1 MTPGAISYRSSL
13 LQALSG
19 RFLQIRKIMV
29 LPGPEKNAQAGFTLL
44 EVMAAVAILGIGIV
58 MVIQLFSGGLGLA
71 KSSDDYTRRVLLAK
85 EKMDETLSSGN
96 LAERETSGVTVDGL
110 AWSVRVSPFEMKN
123 AEETEAKVYRVFV
136 SAEGQGTRKKTYT
149 LTTLKTVF

>member
-1 MTPGAISYRSSL
+1 
-13 LQALSG
+13 
-19 RFLQIRKIMV
+19 MV
-29 LPGPEKNAQAGFTLL
+29 LPSPEKNAEKGFTLL

-85 EKMDETLSSGN
+85 EKMNETLSSSK
-96 LAERETSGVTVDGL
+96 LAEGATSGVTEDGL
-110 AWSVRVSPFEMKN
+110 AWYVKVSPYEMKN
-123 AEETEAKVYRVFV
+123 AGETEAKVYKVIV